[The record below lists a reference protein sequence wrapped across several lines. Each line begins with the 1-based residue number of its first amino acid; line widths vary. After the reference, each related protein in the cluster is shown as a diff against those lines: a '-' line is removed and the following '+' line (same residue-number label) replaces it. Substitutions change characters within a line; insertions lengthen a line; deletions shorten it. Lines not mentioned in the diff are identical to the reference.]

1 MINDH
6 PGDARAFLICQ
17 GATQKLAEAGG
28 TSSQLHS
35 RLDDVLAD
43 IDKKLEVEVSALSR
57 KLTNEEP
64 STIYRL
70 SDDTMC
76 W

>member
-1 MINDH
+1 
-6 PGDARAFLICQ
+6 
-17 GATQKLAEAGG
+17 LAEAGG